1 MSAIKLQAIL
11 PRLDGIA
18 KDVAKLKKMQ
28 RISLA
33 EFEKDEDKFGLV
45 QYYLRQ
51 ALEGVFHI
59 GSHILSRLPGGR
71 ATEYKEIARKLGE
84 QRIVPKD
91 FADTTLTKMGGYRNR
106 LTHFYAEV
114 TPGEIFQIIQENLG
128 DFEIFSQHI
137 KEVLKNPQKFNVTV
151 E

>member
-1 MSAIKLQAIL
+1 
-11 PRLDGIA
+11 
-18 KDVAKLKKMQ
+18 
-28 RISLA
+28 
-33 EFEKDEDKFGLV
+33 
-45 QYYLRQ
+45 
-51 ALEGVFHI
+51 
-59 GSHILSRLPGGR
+59 
-71 ATEYKEIARKLGE
+71 
-84 QRIVPKD
+84 
-91 FADTTLTKMGGYRNR
+91 MGGYRNR